1 MAKKILCLVKHQCS
15 WGVSTNVLD
24 LSLHQKRNVKN
35 IPSAL
40 EVSNI
45 SKLGFDEVVVI
56 SYKSCWRYGLS
67 NSFCITLL
75 RKQGFCYICSRRFLS
90 AQ

>member
-1 MAKKILCLVKHQCS
+1 MWPKKYCLVKHQRS
-15 WGVSTNVLD
+15 WGVFTNEFD
-24 LSLHQKRNVKN
+24 LSLHQKTNVKN

-45 SKLGFDEVVVI
+45 SELGFEEVVVI

-75 RKQGFCYICSRRFLS
+75 RKQGFCSGRFLS